1 VSVPKFAEGK
11 SMFVFGEI
19 NKNQFNH
26 TACDSKER
34 SQPVPYMGFSKL
46 KKIQEHRTAFPTSN

>member
-1 VSVPKFAEGK
+1 VTVPKFAEGK
-11 SMFVFGEI
+11 SIFMFGEF

-34 SQPVPYMGFSKL
+34 SQPVPYTGFLNSIRF
-46 KKIQEHRTAFPTSN
+46 KKSVDILPIL